1 MPKGDITMK
10 KIVDLPDLT
19 DMDRLTE
26 FFDRTDTQ
34 ELEWE
39 DADVEFKK
47 PELVH
52 VSIRLPKEDLA
63 AIKRAASK
71 LGVGHTTYIRMV
83 LRKAVGR

>member
-1 MPKGDITMK
+1 MRKS
-10 KIVDLPDLT
+10 VDLPDLT
-19 DMDRLTE
+19 DIDSLAE

-39 DADVEFKK
+39 DVDVEFKK
-47 PELVH
+47 PELVN

-63 AIKRAASK
+63 AIKQAASK